1 MGNTNLTL
9 QQLSHAGPFFRRLLR
24 YLGEPEEGWHPKRL
38 VSLGDFVMANGVAGG
53 WRYIRFLDWDDISVR
68 RQVIGALLQ
77 TFRRINA
84 SANIITELARW
95 CAGEEVDL
103 WRLSDKAVAV
113 ARWEDTQQKNALDPA
128 KWRSGEAG
136 WALVAVIDAAKSIR
150 WRDAGKI
157 AEASW
162 KAAAV
167 LERSNQARD
176 LIEGFPPLIGPVYA
190 AEGARARRHQA
201 QN

>member
-1 MGNTNLTL
+1 
-9 QQLSHAGPFFRRLLR
+9 
-24 YLGEPEEGWHPKRL
+24 L